1 MKKISVT
8 NLIGLFVL
16 LFFVGTLT
24 AFMSPQN
31 QKKGAKWVIPEK
43 YHKMKNPYVG
53 NKKDVMIGKM
63 LYNKYCK
70 SCHGSKGLGDGPKAA
85 KLKTF
90 PGDFSTAKFQAYTD
104 GDLYYMTAVGREGEM
119 KGYSKKIPDEESI
132 WGIVSYMR
140 KLKK

>member
-16 LFFVGTLT
+16 LFFVGILT